1 MQVTEHVFV
10 AHIDDKA
17 AAHPGGSNIYFV
29 GDPKDHMVIID
40 SGDQAMEWRNGILQ
54 LYEKLGRPNI
64 SSILIT
70 HGHADH
76 IGGLDRLFEVV
87 QAPVRCH
94 PKLVEKHGEIVGEDN
109 VLKINAQERI
119 SAGPGLSL
127 LAINTPGHEV
137 DHVCYYMRKEKV
149 LFTGDTILGSSSSTV
164 RDLSDYMK
172 SLHKLSR
179 YSLDVI
185 CPAHGALVEN
195 PRASRLIPWY
205 IKHREEREKQVLLAV
220 SNGVSDVDQMVKQ
233 IYPRNLK
240 KALRR
245 AAAGNVRTHLDKLV
259 KDGTVEEKPV
269 SYTLKG

>member
-54 LYEKLGRPNI
+54 LYEDLGRPNI

-76 IGGLDRLFEVV
+76 VGGLDRLFEVV

-94 PKLVEKHGEIVGEDN
+94 PKLVKKLGEIVGEEN
-109 VLKINAQERI
+109 VQKVNSQERI
-119 SAGPGLSL
+119 SAGAGLSL

-137 DHVCYYMRKEKV
+137 DHICYYMRNEKV

-172 SLHKLSR
+172 SLDKLSR
-179 YSLDVI
+179 YSVEVI
-185 CPAHGALVEN
+185 CPAHGGLVEN

-205 IKHREEREKQVLLAV
+205 IRHREEREKQVLLAL
-220 SNGVSDVDQMVKQ
+220 SNGVSDVDEMVKQ

-240 KALRR
+240 KGLRR

-259 KDGTVEEKPV
+259 KDGTVKERPA
-269 SYTLKG
+269 SYTLNG

>member
-1 MQVTEHVFV
+1 MELRVKGPNVTPGYFKRPDLTKKAFDEEGMSGVF
-10 AHIDDKA
+10 DKLM
-17 AAHPGGSNIYFV
+17 PLIRR
-29 GDPKDHMVIID
+29 ID
-40 SGDQAMEWRNGILQ
+40 SFV
-54 LYEKLGRPNI
+54 P
-64 SSILIT
+64 
-70 HGHADH
+70 
-76 IGGLDRLFEVV
+76 F
-87 QAPVRCH
+87 
-94 PKLVEKHGEIVGEDN
+94 
-109 VLKINAQERI
+109 
-119 SAGPGLSL
+119 PGLSL

-185 CPAHGALVEN
+185 CPAHGALVEG